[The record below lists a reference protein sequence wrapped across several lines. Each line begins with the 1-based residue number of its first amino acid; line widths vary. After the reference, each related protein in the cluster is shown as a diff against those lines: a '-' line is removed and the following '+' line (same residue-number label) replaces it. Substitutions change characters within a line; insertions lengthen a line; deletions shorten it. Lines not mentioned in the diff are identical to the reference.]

1 MIGLIDVNVL
11 VALLVRVHE
20 HHDRARKWLDD
31 EGERDGWATC
41 ALTELGAIRI
51 CAQLP
56 SRKEPKATAEAI
68 VLLHEASQTHVY
80 WPDTVSPPTVADVRS
95 AATAKQV
102 SDRYLLGLAKRHGG
116 RLVTFDRGAAEAGGS
131 HALWLLPPAD
141 APPVLNSE

>member
-11 VALLVRVHE
+11 VALLLRVHE
-20 HHDRARKWLDD
+20 HHGRARRWLEE

-56 SRKEPKATAEAI
+56 SSKEPKATAEAI
-68 VLLHEASQTHVY
+68 VLLHEASKAHMY
-80 WPDTVSPPTVADVRS
+80 WPDTVSPATVTEVRS

-102 SDRYLLGLAKRHGG
+102 SDRYLLGLAKRNGG
-116 RLVTFDRGAAEAGGS
+116 RLVTFDRGLAEAGGP
-131 HALWLLPPAD
+131 HAFCLLPPAD
-141 APPVLNSE
+141 VPLAN